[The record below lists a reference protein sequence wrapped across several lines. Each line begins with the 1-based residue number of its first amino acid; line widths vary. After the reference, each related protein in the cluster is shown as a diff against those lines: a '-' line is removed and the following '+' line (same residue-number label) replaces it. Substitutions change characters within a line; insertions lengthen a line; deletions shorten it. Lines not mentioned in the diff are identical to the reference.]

1 MATEF
6 FDEWRMANWA
16 ASAAERSVLTATL
29 DAIESGTPMPAK
41 ADVDQAKTLRGIAT
55 DLFSVAMQEMAAKAG
70 RLKR

>member
-16 ASAAERSVLTATL
+16 ASAAERSVLTASL
-29 DAIESGTPMPAK
+29 EAIESGTPMPAK
-41 ADVDQAKTLRGIAT
+41 EDVEQAKALRGIAT
-55 DLFSVAMQEMAAKAG
+55 DLFAVAMQEMAAKAG

>member
-16 ASAAERSVLTATL
+16 ASAAERSVLAASL
-29 DAIESGTPMPAK
+29 EAIESGKPMPA
-41 ADVDQAKTLRGIAT
+41 AEDIERARTLRGIAV
-55 DLFSVAMQEMAAKAG
+55 DLFAVAMEEMAAKAG

>member
-29 DAIESGTPMPAK
+29 GAIESGTPMPAK
-41 ADVDQAKTLRGIAT
+41 EDVEQARVLRGIAT
-55 DLFSVAMQEMAAKAG
+55 DLFAVALEEMAAKAG